1 MNISQEIKQSFVNGS
16 IVTRLI
22 YANVA
27 VFVLLR
33 LVSVVLQLTG
43 ISPGEGSLVLPWV
56 SIPALPSELLL
67 KPWTVFTY
75 MFSHFGFLHLLINMW
90 MLFWFGKLFMQIFD
104 SKQLL
109 GVYVIGGIGG
119 ALIYILFYNVFPL
132 FADQVSDSIL
142 LGASASVIAII
153 AAAAF
158 GAPDMEIQLMFIGRV
173 KLLYVGLVAILIDL
187 YSMTGT
193 NAGGHIA
200 HLGGALAGY
209 FFIALLRKNID
220 ITRWVNR
227 VADGVTGL
235 FAPKKRNMKVKW
247 RRPVNEQEYRNEKA
261 AEQKKVDE
269 VLDKI
274 KASGY
279 ESLTAEEKRRL
290 FDAGK

>member
-27 VFVLLR
+27 FFVLIR
-33 LVSVVLQLTG
+33 LVNVILQLTG
-43 ISPGEGSLVLPWV
+43 LSVGEGDWVLPWV
-56 SIPALPSELLL
+56 SVPAAPAELLL
-67 KPWTVFTY
+67 KPWTVLTY

-90 MLFWFGKLFMQIFD
+90 MLFWFGKLFMQIFS

-109 GVYVIGGIGG
+109 GLYIVGGIGG
-119 ALIYILFYNVFPL
+119 AIIFILFYNVFPL
-132 FADQVSDSIL
+132 FSDQVGSAIL
-142 LGASASVIAII
+142 LGASASVLAII
-153 AAAAF
+153 AASAF

-173 KLLYVGLVAILIDL
+173 KLIYVGLVAILIDL

-209 FFIALLRKNID
+209 LFIVLLRRNMD
-220 ITRWVNR
+220 ITNWVNR
-227 VADGVTGL
+227 ITDAIAGL
-235 FAPKKRNMKVKW
+235 FKPKKKQMKVKW
-247 RRPVNEQEYRNEKA
+247 RRPVNEQEYRDEKA
-261 AEQKKVDE
+261 AEQKHVDE
-269 VLDKI
+269 ILEKI

-279 ESLTAEEKRRL
+279 ESLTAEEKKKL